1 MKLPDL
7 KALGLKKLIIFGG
20 IGLVVLAGLGVGGFI
35 VKKKITAS
43 RAAKLAAASDPKKI
57 AADKAAAEAAAA
69 AAAAKAASEEDE
81 DEPVA
86 AGKGEGE
93 EGASGPAVMIY
104 QKIVNL
110 DRKNAYL
117 KVEMHILFRDQELGK
132 AATSEKP
139 THEASEIRSMLLELL
154 SGKTLEEATDIETR
168 EFVRKEIKDKLN
180 EKFAP
185 KPPKPG
191 EKVDP
196 KHKKPK
202 KPIKD
207 VLVVDWAISA

>member
-7 KALGLKKLIIFGG
+7 KALGMKKLIIFGG
-20 IGLVVLAGLGVGGFI
+20 IGLVVLGLLGGGGLYL
-35 VKKKITAS
+35 KK
-43 RAAKLAAASDPKKI
+43 KLAAKSAAQADPQKI

-69 AAAAKAASEEDE
+69 HAESGEEEDE
-81 DEPVA
+81 PA
-86 AGKGEGE
+86 AGGGHGGGE
-93 EGASGPAVMIY
+93 APAVMIY
-104 QKIVNL
+104 QKILNL

-117 KVEMHILFRDQELGK
+117 KVELHVLFRDPELGK
-132 AATSEKP
+132 AATSDKP
-139 THEASEIRSMLLELL
+139 TPESSEIRSLLLELL
-154 SGKTLEEATDIETR
+154 SGKTLEEASDIETR
-168 EFVRKEIKDKLN
+168 EFVRNEIKDKLN

-196 KHKKPK
+196 KLKKPK
-202 KPIKD
+202 KPVKE

>member
-1 MKLPDL
+1 MKLPNLKAIKLPDL
-7 KALGLKKLIIFGG
+7 KALGMKKLIIFGF
-20 IGLVVLAGLGVGGFI
+20 IGLVVLGGLGVGGFI
-35 VKKKITAS
+35 LKKKMAAR
-43 RAAKLAAASDPKKI
+43 RAAQADPQKI
-57 AADKAAAEAAAA
+57 AAEKAAAEKAAAEAAAHGTG
-69 AAAAKAASEEDE
+69 EEDE
-81 DEPVA
+81 DEPAA
-86 AGKGEGE
+86 AGGEG
-93 EGASGPAVMIY
+93 ATGPAVMIY

-110 DRKNAYL
+110 DRKNSYL
-117 KVEMHILFRDQELGK
+117 KVELHVLFRDPELGK

-139 THEASEIRSMLLELL
+139 TPEASGIRALILELL
-154 SGKTLEEATDIETR
+154 SGKSLEEASDLETR
-168 EFVRKEIKDKLN
+168 EFVRNEIKDKLN
-180 EKFAP
+180 EKYAP

>member
-1 MKLPDL
+1 MKLPDF
-7 KALGLKKLIIFGG
+7 KALGLKKLIIFGT
-20 IGLVVLAGLGVGGFI
+20 IALVLLGGLGVGGVI
-35 VKKKITAS
+35 LKKKIAAR
-43 RAAKLAAASDPKKI
+43 RAAKLAAANDPQKL
-57 AADKAAAEAAAA
+57 AAEKAAAEAAAA
-69 AAAAKAASEEDE
+69 KANSEEDE
-81 DEPVA
+81 DEPAGAEGGGHEGA
-86 AGKGEGE
+86 AG
-93 EGASGPAVMIY
+93 GPAVMIY

-117 KVEMHILFRDQELGK
+117 KVEMHILFRDPELGK

-139 THEASEIRSMLLELL
+139 TPEASEIRAMLLELL
-154 SGKTLEEATDIETR
+154 SGKTLEEASDIETR

>member
-1 MKLPDL
+1 MMKLPSVKAMKLPDM
-7 KALGLKKLIIFGG
+7 KVLGLKKLLIFVAL
-20 IGLVVLAGLGVGGFI
+20 GLLLLGGLGVGGFI
-35 VKKKITAS
+35 LKKKI
-43 RAAKLAAASDPKKI
+43 AARSADQTDPKKI
-57 AADKAAAEAAAA
+57 EADKIAAAA
-69 AAAAKAASEEDE
+69 RAGSEEEEDE
-81 DEPVA
+81 SAA
-86 AGKGEGE
+86 AGGEGE
-93 EGASGPAVMIY
+93 GSAAPAVMIY

-117 KVEMHILFRDQELGK
+117 KVEMHILFRDPELGR
-132 AATSEKP
+132 AATSDKP
-139 THEASEIRSMLLELL
+139 TPEASEIRAMLLELL
-154 SGKTLEEATDIETR
+154 SGKTLEEAGDIETR
-168 EFVRKEIKDKLN
+168 EFVRKEIKDRLN

>member
-1 MKLPDL
+1 MKLPNL
-7 KALGLKKLIIFGG
+7 KALGLKKLIIFGV
-20 IGLVVLAGLGVGGFI
+20 IGLLVLGGLGVGGFI
-35 VKKKITAS
+35 LKKKIAAR
-43 RAAKLAAASDPKKI
+43 RAAQADPAKV

-69 AAAAKAASEEDE
+69 ANGDEDE
-81 DEPVA
+81 DESA
-86 AGKGEGE
+86 AGGGEHG
-93 EGASGPAVMIY
+93 GASGSAIMIY

-117 KVEMHILFRDQELGK
+117 KVEMHILFRDPELGK
-132 AATSEKP
+132 AATSDKP
-139 THEASEIRSMLLELL
+139 TPEGSEIRATLLELL
-154 SGKTLEEATDIETR
+154 SGKTLEEASDIETR

-191 EKVDP
+191 EKEDP
-196 KHKKPK
+196 AHKKPK